1 MALPEVWN
9 VQEGSSQT
17 AVLTTKIP
25 YIRRVNGVTQHYL
38 PYHGRCR
45 LPSVKNFQLVYEDDQ
60 EHVVLMFGKDSKHTY
75 CMDYRWVK
83 RWVWIHSVESAIGFA
98 C

>member
-1 MALPEVWN
+1 M
-9 VQEGSSQT
+9 QEGSSQT